1 MKNIFKTL
9 GLMLVAGSL
18 LLFSCDP
25 ENNTGSNTDGK
36 CTVTIQANNS
46 EWGIVTAE
54 PAGAVEPGT
63 KVTLT
68 ATANDGY
75 SFINWTCPDG
85 SMATDNPMEVTVN
98 NNVVYVANFM
108 PVENLTY
115 TITVGANDPAM
126 GSVTKTPD
134 SNVYHAGTVVELTA
148 VPAAGY
154 KFVSWSGA
162 NNTTTNPLQIT
173 VSGNATYTATFEAL
187 PAVQYGATFDG
198 VALDIAGYSDFQ
210 TNGEGLW
217 LAQFASQAEGTTVYF
232 PYLVMWMQGTTT
244 SNFSVYPNKSIELY
258 KDTYYTDSQGNN
270 YGDWQ
275 YYATNSINCTTLDLT
290 DLMASFTGAFTMYDL
305 GEIVHETHE
314 QPADCTQKTLA
325 VTVTNATFTMAT
337 KGGFHKMNVK

>member
-154 KFVSWSGA
+154 KFVNWSGA

-173 VSGNATYTATFEAL
+173 VSGNATYTAVFEAL
-187 PAVQYGATFDG
+187 PPLQYGATFDG
-198 VALDIAGYSDFQ
+198 VALDIAGYRDFQ

-217 LAQFASQAEGTTVYF
+217 LAQFARQAEGTQVWF
-232 PYLVMWMQGTTT
+232 PYLIMWLQGGTASTFAI
-244 SNFSVYPNKSIELY
+244 SEQMGAIELY
-258 KDTYYTDSQGNN
+258 KDTYYTAGESQ

-275 YYATNSINCTTLDLT
+275 YYATESMNCTALDMTTLT
-290 DLMASFTGAFTMYDL
+290 VSFTGSYTMYDL
-305 GEIVHETHE
+305 GEIANETHDD
-314 QPADCTQKTLA
+314 PADCTHKTLS
-325 VTVTNATFTMAT
+325 VNISNATFALAT
-337 KGGFHKMNVK
+337 KAGFHKMNVK